1 MAMLSQKWK
10 NIIVQMP
17 DINFQYWLSK
27 YYIYIINTIHTTVY
41 ATVMLSQI
49 TYIVDTAA
57 EHDIQEAA
65 DYSNMNKHLVAVEG
79 M

>member
-1 MAMLSQKWK
+1 M
-10 NIIVQMP
+10 
-17 DINFQYWLSK
+17 
-27 YYIYIINTIHTTVY
+27 HTTVY

-79 M
+79 IESHM